1 MGPFRLQLPGRIRPG
16 GERQDIRSPSPRLQ
30 RSSIDG
36 RSLVPLL
43 RGTAPEWRTSFLVEY
58 WSDIVFPRIERMV
71 MAALG
76 KFFSDM
82 GKPSPS

>member
-1 MGPFRLQLPGRIRPG
+1 MANPTQA
-16 GERQDIRSPSPRLQ
+16 D
-30 RSSIDG
+30 
-36 RSLVPLL
+36 
-43 RGTAPEWRTSFLVEY
+43 
-58 WSDIVFPRIERMV
+58 IERMV